1 MIFWKKGCYF
11 SLSCGIIKQTGEACS
26 HCPNPCHHK
35 GKGRYRYGI
44 SENYRQGRGR
54 SGRHLGEKNHRAAQL
69 SRIRSFIRCQEKAAE
84 KEYLALGR
92 YYYHNL
98 RDKEN
103 DVTEAHCLALDE
115 IEQRLDASDAAI
127 SSGSG
132 SGSTGNIASSWTE
145 QRLKRGDCLTAVPV
159 PACWCWQAMCR

>member
-1 MIFWKKGCYF
+1 MEFLKTIGKAV
-11 SLSCGIIKQTGEACS
+11 GEAAA
-26 HCPNPCHHK
+26 
-35 GKGRYRYGI
+35 
-44 SENYRQGRGR
+44 
-54 SGRHLGEKNHRAAQL
+54 HLGEKNHRAAQL

-115 IEQRLDASDAAI
+115 IEQRLDAALDQLSQCYSASEAREEVTLEDVQAFDQDPAAQAAP
-127 SSGSG
+127 
-132 SGSTGNIASSWTE
+132 T
-145 QRLKRGDCLTAVPV
+145 PV
-159 PACWCWQAMCR
+159 EAAPAEEAPAATPAPAEENENLPFEG

>member
-1 MIFWKKGCYF
+1 MEFLKTIGKAV
-11 SLSCGIIKQTGEACS
+11 GEAAA
-26 HCPNPCHHK
+26 
-35 GKGRYRYGI
+35 
-44 SENYRQGRGR
+44 
-54 SGRHLGEKNHRAAQL
+54 HLGEKNHRAAQL

-115 IEQRLDASDAAI
+115 IEQRLDAALDQLSQCYSASEAREEVTLEDVQAFDQDPRRPRGNPRP
-127 SSGSG
+127 SGPRPGGG
-132 SGSTGNIASSWTE
+132 SPRGGGPRRHA
-145 QRLKRGDCLTAVPV
+145 RPGGRKRESAL
-159 PACWCWQAMCR
+159 

>member
-1 MIFWKKGCYF
+1 MEFLKTIGKAV
-11 SLSCGIIKQTGEACS
+11 GEAAA
-26 HCPNPCHHK
+26 
-35 GKGRYRYGI
+35 Y
-44 SENYRQGRGR
+44 
-54 SGRHLGEKNHRAAQL
+54 LGEKNHRAAQL

-115 IEQRLDASDAAI
+115 IGRRPGPAEPVLQR
-127 SSGSG
+127 
-132 SGSTGNIASSWTE
+132 
-145 QRLKRGDCLTAVPV
+145 QRGAGGGHLRGRAGL
-159 PACWCWQAMCR
+159 

>member
-1 MIFWKKGCYF
+1 MEFLKTIGKAV
-11 SLSCGIIKQTGEACS
+11 GEAAA
-26 HCPNPCHHK
+26 
-35 GKGRYRYGI
+35 
-44 SENYRQGRGR
+44 
-54 SGRHLGEKNHRAAQL
+54 HLGEKNHRAAQL

-115 IEQRLDASDAAI
+115 IEQRLDAALDQLSQKTGLPAPAPLASLRDKQVRFTQTVDKDRMVDAV
-127 SSGSG
+127 
-132 SGSTGNIASSWTE
+132 
-145 QRLKRGDCLTAVPV
+145 RDMLR
-159 PACWCWQAMCR
+159 

>member
-1 MIFWKKGCYF
+1 MEFLKTIGKAV
-11 SLSCGIIKQTGEACS
+11 GEAAA
-26 HCPNPCHHK
+26 
-35 GKGRYRYGI
+35 
-44 SENYRQGRGR
+44 
-54 SGRHLGEKNHRAAQL
+54 HLGEKNHRAAQL

-115 IEQRLDASDAAI
+115 IEQRLDAALDQLSQCY
-127 SSGSG
+127 S
-132 SGSTGNIASSWTE
+132 ASEAREEVTLE
-145 QRLKRGDCLTAVPV
+145 DVQAFDQDPVALRKQYLK
-159 PACWCWQAMCR
+159 